1 MDCGR
6 RLGGEV
12 GVGTGIVAEIRVEA
26 WSVHAQFRGPA
37 LAPGL
42 LSTRY
47 SVGHNTT
54 SQNPADSASRT
65 VRGPDARTRPLAP
78 SARPAARDPTPL
90 PVLSRNSPGCR
101 PTSRGPLPPCGALLR
116 PRPLQPTSVVQA
128 LPDRN
133 TEAKATPLPVQSP
146 EVPWPLAFQPSGL
159 VKYLRPILPWSLICK
174 SSYVST
180 FRRETV
186 IFRRVRTASGGVWML
201 MSCI

>member
-1 MDCGR
+1 MVGELTVIAEQESGHTGSGAQSCPTLRPRGLQHATPPCPALSLSGLDEWRVDCSR

-26 WSVHAQFRGPA
+26 WSAHAQFRGPA

-47 SVGHNTT
+47 SVGHNTI

-65 VRGPDARTRPLAP
+65 VRGPDACTRPLAR

-101 PTSRGPLPPCGALLR
+101 PT
-116 PRPLQPTSVVQA
+116 
-128 LPDRN
+128 
-133 TEAKATPLPVQSP
+133 
-146 EVPWPLAFQPSGL
+146 
-159 VKYLRPILPWSLICK
+159 
-174 SSYVST
+174 
-180 FRRETV
+180 
-186 IFRRVRTASGGVWML
+186 
-201 MSCI
+201 